1 MNDCHRRRQCFEAR
15 GPKVLLG
22 AFLGLIGSLG
32 LMAAAAADWTG
43 FRGPK
48 SLGVSAEHGLP
59 VTWTGTENVVWK
71 TRLPGPGSSSPIT
84 SGSRIFLTCCTGYGT
99 GQKQDNPESLRR
111 LLLALDR
118 QNGKI
123 LWQQEVPAKLPETP
137 YQGNMTN
144 HSYASSTPVTDGQRV
159 FVFFGKSGVGAYDLD
174 GKPLWQADAG
184 SGTHQWNSASSPVL
198 YKDLVI
204 VNAAVESN
212 ALLAFDKQHG
222 KQVWKTPGIK
232 GAWGTPVL
240 VEVPGGQQEL
250 VLSIPRTILGLD
262 PDTGKELWRCEGIAD
277 GYLCP
282 SVVAKDGI
290 VYVVGGRGGIG
301 AIAVKAGGRGDVT
314 ATQRLWTQK
323 VGSRVPSPVLHE
335 GHLYW
340 VNDQGGMAN
349 CLKADTGE
357 IVYQQRLPG
366 AGLTYAS
373 AVAADGK
380 LYVVTRQGGT
390 YVLAAQP
397 KFTQLAHNQIEDDRS
412 IFNASPAVDRGQLL
426 VRSDQYLYCIGAK

>member
-1 MNDCHRRRQCFEAR
+1 MR
-15 GPKVLLG
+15 

-59 VTWTGTENVVWK
+59 VTWTGTDNVVWK
-71 TRLPGPGSSSPIT
+71 TKLPGPGSSSPVT
-84 SGSRIFLTCCTGYGT
+84 SGSRIFLT
-99 GQKQDNPESLRR
+99 
-111 LLLALDR
+111 
-118 QNGKI
+118 
-123 LWQQEVPAKLPETP
+123 
-137 YQGNMTN
+137 
-144 HSYASSTPVTDGQRV
+144 
-159 FVFFGKSGVGAYDLD
+159 
-174 GKPLWQADAG
+174 
-184 SGTHQWNSASSPVL
+184 
-198 YKDLVI
+198 
-204 VNAAVESN
+204 NAAVESN
-212 ALLAFDKQHG
+212 ALLAFDKRNG

-277 GYLCP
+277 SYLCP

-301 AIAVKAGGRGDVT
+301 AIAVKAGGRRDVT
-314 ATQRLWTQK
+314 TTRRLWTQK

-397 KFTQLAHNQIEDDRS
+397 KFTQLARNQIEDDRS

-426 VRSDQYLYCIGAK
+426 LRSDQYLYCIGAK